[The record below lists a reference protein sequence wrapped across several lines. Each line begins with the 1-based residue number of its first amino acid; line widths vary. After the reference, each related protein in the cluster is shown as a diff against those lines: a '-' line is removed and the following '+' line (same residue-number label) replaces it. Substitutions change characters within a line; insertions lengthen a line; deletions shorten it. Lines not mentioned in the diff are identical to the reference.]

1 MAEPGE
7 EGPGSEAESE
17 PISQD
22 VEEQQT
28 EEDGPVVSEDLEEK
42 KPSQKEA
49 SEPYPL
55 EEEYSSTEPRE
66 EPSSTEP
73 MEEPSS
79 TEPMEEPSSM
89 EPMEEPSSM
98 EPMEEPSSM
107 EPMEEPSSAESR
119 EEQSSVE
126 LREEFSSAEP
136 MEEPSSAE
144 LRGEQSS
151 TEPGEEP
158 SSAEPREEP
167 SSAELLEEQ
176 SSIEPGDEPSS
187 TEPREEPSSTE
198 PGEEPSST
206 ELLEEQSSIDPGDEP
221 SSTEPRKEPSST
233 EPGEEPSSIE
243 PREEPSSAEPG
254 EEPNSIEPRDET
266 SSADTRE
273 GPSSTEPREETVSST
288 EPPQIPDIS
297 EATTSSFQLEATDE
311 DFLKKYEEVNIEHIP
326 FSDRNYFIPS
336 SGDRSSPGTPEV
348 PDQEQSG
355 TGVTAATPLLDT
367 IGFFSPREVEVEH
380 ISESDISEE
389 VEEENQLV
397 VLDPDHPLMK
407 RFQNA
412 LKNYL
417 EKQIDKMKLE
427 IRELTVATKHGKT
440 QREELGVQLY
450 GVQQHLA
457 HLQMELENHHDQYTV
472 LEAERRQTEEELQST
487 RALYNKTIMAAKEEQ
502 KKVASLQ
509 SDMENLTLR
518 LFYLQNIDQD
528 VRDDISVMKQV
539 VKKAEVEKLNSEIE
553 KKKQDLYVDRLTRNA
568 NQLEEHIA
576 LYEAQLAAQCEDT
589 KTIRKAVGEACTEI
603 DSINLEKKQLLQNWS
618 TSLVG
623 MKHRDE
629 AYTAILEAVRDSK
642 HQSKSLDGEIEAYK
656 KSIMK
661 EEERNELLAN
671 ILNRAE
677 NDGNLNQKLISQS
690 MSKHEAL
697 QKEFTTYTLT
707 LHSTEE
713 AFTRACSERAVCA
726 NELQT
731 VHQNMESELEAKKNK
746 EKTILEKLQDQ
757 KMSGKMT
764 KYFRHLATQLQKKK
778 TDMVTH
784 LSKIDGDI
792 AQTALDTTNSN
803 IRKKGY
809 QATLTELDKEVEKIN
824 ELITNSESEIAR
836 RTILIERKQGL
847 INVFNKR
854 VDQIIS
860 ELGGEELGPVEVE
873 IRRINKLIDEYN
885 TTLVQQQMKWLRLQ
899 QDLVKLTHERED
911 QLSTVDMFKKQITIM
926 EQKKLRTEK
935 KINQEKN
942 EIKEIECHMR
952 DMDNDLK
959 KFNTLICK
967 NRCSTEELQQGN
979 LVTENEFVRSL
990 KASERESIELQ
1001 EKLVYLNE
1009 EKQSLLSKLVEAEH
1023 QIMLWEKKIQLA
1035 KEMRAAVDSE
1045 TGQAEIRT
1053 MRAEIHR
1060 MQVKHAQ
1067 LKKQQEKMIREMEAA
1082 ISHRDSFVTRGE
1094 GQSKIDK
1101 KLLTRN
1107 NFHHQQ
1113 MELRKKIRE
1122 TQKFTEDCNQ
1132 SISEMEENQKCLS
1145 ESLVEKQEKLT
1156 NLQKE
1161 SDQLDITIT
1170 KLADLKRQNF
1180 TELVMLQNRVKY
1192 LQAAKEGKH
1201 VCLFRS
1207 KQSLQN
1213 ERQKHEARMNLISSI
1228 LDHVKKEY
1236 PHFQAALQKLN
1247 QAMSAKPELR
1257 LPS

>member
-7 EGPGSEAESE
+7 EGPGSEAETE
-17 PISQD
+17 PISEG

-28 EEDGPVVSEDLEEK
+28 EEDGPVVSEDLGEK
-42 KPSQKEA
+42 KPTQEEA
-49 SEPYPL
+49 NEPYPP
-55 EEEYSSTEPRE
+55 EKEDSSTEPIE
-66 EPSSTEP
+66 EPSSTKP

-79 TEPMEEPSSM
+79 T
-89 EPMEEPSSM
+89 
-98 EPMEEPSSM
+98 

-126 LREEFSSAEP
+126 LREEPSSTEP
-136 MEEPSSAE
+136 IEEPSSAE
-144 LRGEQSS
+144 SRGEQ
-151 TEPGEEP
+151 
-158 SSAEPREEP
+158 
-167 SSAELLEEQ
+167 
-176 SSIEPGDEPSS
+176 SS

-198 PGEEPSST
+198 PI
-206 ELLEEQSSIDPGDEP
+206 EEQ
-221 SSTEPRKEPSST
+221 SST
-233 EPGEEPSSIE
+233 EPGEEA
-243 PREEPSSAEPG
+243 R
-254 EEPNSIEPRDET
+254 
-266 SSADTRE
+266 
-273 GPSSTEPREETVSST
+273 STEPREETVSST
-288 EPPQIPDIS
+288 EPLPILDIS
-297 EATTSSFQLEATDE
+297 EATTSSFQLEMIDE
-311 DFLKKYEEVNIEHIP
+311 DFFKKYKEDMSKIEHIP
-326 FSDRNYFIPS
+326 FSDQSYFIPS
-336 SGDRSSPGTPEV
+336 SRDKNSPGSSAV

-355 TGVTAATPLLDT
+355 TGIRAVTPLLNT
-367 IGFFSPREVEVEH
+367 INFYNPSSGVETEH
-380 ISESDISEE
+380 TSESDISEE
-389 VEEENQLV
+389 AEEETQLV

-407 RFQNA
+407 RFQTA

-417 EKQIDKMKLE
+417 MKQIERLKLE

-457 HLQMELENHHDQYTV
+457 QLQMELEKKHDQYSI
-472 LEAERRQTEEELQST
+472 LEAERRQTEDELQNT
-487 RALYNKTIMAAKEEQ
+487 RDLYNKTIMTVKEEW
-502 KKVASLQ
+502 KKMASLQ
-509 SDMENLTLR
+509 SEMENLTLR

-539 VKKAEVEKLNSEIE
+539 VKKAEVEKLNAELE
-553 KKKQDLYVDRLTRNA
+553 KKKQDLYVDQLTRKA
-568 NQLEEHIA
+568 SQLEEHIA
-576 LYEAQLAAQCEDT
+576 LHEAQLVTQSEDT
-589 KTIRKAVGEACTEI
+589 KTVRQAVGEACTEI
-603 DSINLEKKQLLQNWS
+603 DSINLEKKHLLQNWS
-618 TSLVG
+618 TSLIG

-629 AYTAILEAVRDSK
+629 AYTAILEALRDCK

-671 ILNRAE
+671 ILNRSE
-677 NDGNLNQKLISQS
+677 NDANVNQKLISQS

-713 AFTRACSERAVCA
+713 AFARAYSERTSCT
-726 NELQT
+726 NELHV
-731 VHQNMESELEAKKNK
+731 VHQNIEKELDHKKNK
-746 EKTILEKLQDQ
+746 EKSILEKLQDQ

-764 KYFRHLATQLQKKK
+764 KYFNHLVNKLQKKK

-792 AQTALDTTNSN
+792 AQTALNITNTN
-803 IRKKGY
+803 IRKEEY
-809 QATLTELDKEVEKIN
+809 QATLMELDKEVEKMN

-854 VDQIIS
+854 VDQILS
-860 ELGGEELGPVEVE
+860 ELGGEELGPVELE
-873 IRRINKLIDEYN
+873 IRRLNKLIDEYN
-885 TTLVQQQMKWLRLQ
+885 TTLLRQQMKWLRLQ
-899 QDLVKLTHERED
+899 QDLVKLTQDRED
-911 QLSTVDMFKKQITIM
+911 QLTSVDMFKKQITIM
-926 EQKKLRTEK
+926 EQKRLRIEK

-942 EIKEIECHMR
+942 EIKEIECHMK

-990 KASERESIELQ
+990 KASERESMELQ
-1001 EKLVYLNE
+1001 EKLVHLNE
-1009 EKQSLLSKLVEAEH
+1009 EKKTLLNKLVEAEH

-1035 KEMRAAVDSE
+1035 KEMRDAVDSE

-1082 ISHRDSFVTRGE
+1082 ITHRDSIVTRGE

-1101 KLLTRN
+1101 KLLTRT

-1122 TQKFTEDCNQ
+1122 TQKFTEECNQ
-1132 SISEMEENQKCLS
+1132 NISEMEETQKCLS
-1145 ESLVEKQEKLT
+1145 KSLAEKQEKLT

-1161 SDQLDITIT
+1161 ADQMDTSIS
-1170 KLADLKRQNF
+1170 KLRELKRQNF

-1192 LQAAKEGKH
+1192 LQAAKEGKY

-1213 ERQKHEARMNLISSI
+1213 ERQKQEARMNLICSI

-1236 PHFQAALQKLN
+1236 PHFQAALQKLS
-1247 QAMSAKPELR
+1247 QAMSAKPDLH

>member
-7 EGPGSEAESE
+7 EGPGSEPETE

-28 EEDGPVVSEDLEEK
+28 EEDGPVVIDDLEEK
-42 KPSQKEA
+42 KPTQEDN
-49 SEPYPL
+49 SESYAP
-55 EEEYSSTEPRE
+55 EEDYSSTEPRE

-79 TEPMEEPSSM
+79 TEPMEEPSST
-89 EPMEEPSSM
+89 
-98 EPMEEPSSM
+98 

-119 EEQSSVE
+119 EEQSSME
-126 LREEFSSAEP
+126 LREEPSSTEP
-136 MEEPSSAE
+136 IDEPSSAE
-144 LRGEQSS
+144 SRGEQSSTEPGEEPSSTESRGEQSS

-158 SSAEPREEP
+158 SSAESRGEQSSTEPIEEP
-167 SSAELLEEQ
+167 SSAESRGEQ
-176 SSIEPGDEPSS
+176 SSTEPGENQSS
-187 TEPREEPSSTE
+187 TEPREE
-198 PGEEPSST
+198 
-206 ELLEEQSSIDPGDEP
+206 
-221 SSTEPRKEPSST
+221 
-233 EPGEEPSSIE
+233 
-243 PREEPSSAEPG
+243 
-254 EEPNSIEPRDET
+254 
-266 SSADTRE
+266 
-273 GPSSTEPREETVSST
+273 PSSTEPREETVSST
-288 EPPQIPDIS
+288 EPPQIPDIY
-297 EATTSSFQLEATDE
+297 EATTSSFQIETADE
-311 DFLKKYEEVNIEHIP
+311 DFFKKYKEKVGNIEQMP
-326 FSDRNYFIPS
+326 FSDRSYFIPS
-336 SGDRSSPGTPEV
+336 SRDRSSLGTPEV
-348 PDQEQSG
+348 PDQEQSA
-355 TGVTAATPLLDT
+355 TGVRAVTPLLDT
-367 IGFFSPREVEVEH
+367 INFFSSSGGIDMGQ
-380 ISESDISEE
+380 ISESEISEE
-389 VEEENQLV
+389 VEEETQLV

-407 RFQNA
+407 RFQTA

-417 EKQIDKMKLE
+417 KKQIDKLQLE

-457 HLQMELENHHDQYTV
+457 QLQMELEKNHDQYSI
-472 LEAERRQTEEELQST
+472 LEAERRQTEEELRNT
-487 RALYNKTIMAAKEEQ
+487 RTLYNKTIMSAKEEQ
-502 KKVASLQ
+502 KKMASLQ
-509 SDMENLTLR
+509 SEMESLTLR

-539 VKKAEVEKLNSEIE
+539 VKKAEVEKLNAELE

-576 LYEAQLAAQCEDT
+576 LYEAQLAAQSEDT
-589 KTIRKAVGEACTEI
+589 KTVRQAVGEACTEI

-629 AYTAILEAVRDSK
+629 AYTAILEALRDSK

-661 EEERNELLAN
+661 EEERNELLAS

-677 NDGNLNQKLISQS
+677 NDANVNQKLIGQS

-713 AFTRACSERAVCA
+713 AYTRAYSERAVCT

-731 VHQNMESELEAKKNK
+731 IHQNIENEFEQKKNK
-746 EKTILEKLQDQ
+746 EKSILEKLQDQ

-764 KYFRHLATQLQKKK
+764 KYFSHLASKLQKKK

-792 AQTALDTTNSN
+792 AQTALNITNTN
-803 IRKKGY
+803 IRKEEY

-824 ELITNSESEIAR
+824 DLITNSESEIAR

-854 VDQIIS
+854 IDQMIS
-860 ELGGEELGPVEVE
+860 ELGGEELGPVELE
-873 IRRINKLIDEYN
+873 IRRLNKLIDEYN
-885 TTLVQQQMKWLRLQ
+885 ATLLQQQMKWLRQQ

-911 QLSTVDMFKKQITIM
+911 QLTSVDMFKKQITIM
-926 EQKKLRTEK
+926 EQKKLRIEK
-935 KINQEKN
+935 KIDQEKSD
-942 EIKEIECHMR
+942 IKEIECHMK

-1009 EKQSLLSKLVEAEH
+1009 EKKNLLNKVVEAEH

-1082 ISHRDSFVTRGE
+1082 ITHRDSFVTRGE

-1101 KLLTRN
+1101 KLLTRT

-1132 SISEMEENQKCLS
+1132 SISEMEETQKCLS
-1145 ESLVEKQEKLT
+1145 ESLTEKQEKLA

-1161 SDQLDITIT
+1161 ADQLDTTIS
-1170 KLADLKRQNF
+1170 KLTELKRQNF

-1192 LQAAKEGKH
+1192 LQAVKEGKH

-1213 ERQKHEARMNLISSI
+1213 ERKKQEDRMNLICSI
-1228 LDHVKKEY
+1228 IDHVTKEY

-1247 QAMSAKPELR
+1247 QAMSTKQDLH

>member
-7 EGPGSEAESE
+7 EGPGSEAETE

-28 EEDGPVVSEDLEEK
+28 EEDGLVVSEDLEEN
-42 KPSQKEA
+42 KPPREEG
-49 SEPYPL
+49 SEPYPP
-55 EEEYSSTEPRE
+55 EEEY
-66 EPSSTEP
+66 SSTEP

-79 TEPMEEPSSM
+79 TEPMEEPSSA
-89 EPMEEPSSM
+89 ESRGEQSSIELREGPSST
-98 EPMEEPSSM
+98 

-119 EEQSSVE
+119 
-126 LREEFSSAEP
+126 
-136 MEEPSSAE
+136 
-144 LRGEQSS
+144 
-151 TEPGEEP
+151 GEE
-158 SSAEPREEP
+158 
-167 SSAELLEEQ
+167 
-176 SSIEPGDEPSS
+176 SS

-198 PGEEPSST
+198 P
-206 ELLEEQSSIDPGDEP
+206 LEEQ
-221 SSTEPRKEPSST
+221 SST
-233 EPGEEPSSIE
+233 EPGEEPSSTE
-243 PREEPSSAEPG
+243 PVEEQSSTEPG
-254 EEPNSIEPRDET
+254 EERSSTEPIEEH
-266 SSADTRE
+266 SSTE
-273 GPSSTEPREETVSST
+273 PIEEPSSTEPREERVSST
-288 EPPQIPDIS
+288 VPPQIPDIS
-297 EATTSSFQLEATDE
+297 EATTSSFQLEMTDE
-311 DFLKKYEEVNIEHIP
+311 DFFKKYKEDMGKIEHMP
-326 FSDRNYFIPS
+326 SRDRSYFIPPS
-336 SGDRSSPGTPEV
+336 RDRSSARAPEG

-355 TGVTAATPLLDT
+355 TGVRAVAPLLDT
-367 IGFFSPREVEVEH
+367 INFFSPAGGIEMEH

-389 VEEENQLV
+389 VEEETQLV

-407 RFQNA
+407 RFQTA

-417 EKQIDKMKLE
+417 KKQIDKLKLE
-427 IRELTVATKHGKT
+427 IHELTVATKHGKT

-457 HLQMELENHHDQYTV
+457 QLQMELEKNHDQYSV
-472 LEAERRQTEEELQST
+472 LEAERRQTEEELRNT
-487 RALYNKTIMAAKEEQ
+487 RALYNKTIATVKEER
-502 KKVASLQ
+502 KKMASLQ
-509 SDMENLTLR
+509 SEMESLTLR
-518 LFYLQNIDQD
+518 LFYMQNIDQD

-539 VKKAEVEKLNSEIE
+539 VKKAEVEKLNAELE

-568 NQLEEHIA
+568 SQLEEHIA

-589 KTIRKAVGEACTEI
+589 KTVRQAVGEACTEI
-603 DSINLEKKQLLQNWS
+603 DSINLEKKQLLQNWT

-629 AYTAILEAVRDSK
+629 AYTAILEALRDSK
-642 HQSKSLDGEIEAYK
+642 HQSKSLDSEIEAYK

-677 NDGNLNQKLISQS
+677 NDANVNQKLICQS
-690 MSKHEAL
+690 MSKHEVL

-707 LHSTEE
+707 LHTTEE
-713 AFTRACSERAVCA
+713 AFTRAYSERAMCT

-731 VHQNMESELEAKKNK
+731 LHQNMENEFDYKKNK
-746 EKTILEKLQDQ
+746 ERSILEKLQDQ
-757 KMSGKMT
+757 KMSSKMT
-764 KYFRHLATQLQKKK
+764 KYFSHLATKLQKKK

-784 LSKIDGDI
+784 LSKLDGDI
-792 AQTALDTTNSN
+792 AQTALNITNTN
-803 IRKKGY
+803 IRKEEH
-809 QATLTELDKEVEKIN
+809 QATLAELDEEVEKIN
-824 ELITNSESEIAR
+824 ELISNSESEIAR

-860 ELGGEELGPVEVE
+860 ELGGEELGPVELE
-873 IRRINKLIDEYN
+873 IRRLNKLIDEYN
-885 TTLVQQQMKWLRLQ
+885 TTLLQQQMKWLRLQ

-911 QLSTVDMFKKQITIM
+911 QLTTVDTFKKQITIM
-926 EQKKLRTEK
+926 EQKKLRIEK
-935 KINQEKN
+935 KINQEKS
-942 EIKEIECHMR
+942 EIKEIEGHMK

-1001 EKLVYLNE
+1001 DKLVYLNE
-1009 EKQSLLSKLVEAEH
+1009 EKKSLLNKLVEAEH

-1060 MQVKHAQ
+1060 MQVKYGQ

-1082 ISHRDSFVTRGE
+1082 IHHRDSFVTRGE

-1101 KLLTRN
+1101 KLLTRT

-1132 SISEMEENQKCLS
+1132 SISEMEETQKCLN
-1145 ESLVEKQEKLT
+1145 ESLVQKQEKLT

-1161 SDQLDITIT
+1161 ADQLDTTIST
-1170 KLADLKRQNF
+1170 LTELKRQNF
-1180 TELVMLQNRVKY
+1180 TELVMLQNRVKH
-1192 LQAAKEGKH
+1192 LQAAKEGKY

-1213 ERQKHEARMNLISSI
+1213 ERQKHEARMNLICSI

-1247 QAMSAKPELR
+1247 QAVSAKPDLH

>member
-7 EGPGSEAESE
+7 EGPGSEAETE
-17 PISQD
+17 PISQG

-42 KPSQKEA
+42 KPPQEEA
-49 SEPYPL
+49 SEPYAP
-55 EEEYSSTEPRE
+55 EEEY
-66 EPSSTEP
+66 SSTEP

-79 TEPMEEPSSM
+79 TEPMED
-89 EPMEEPSSM
+89 
-98 EPMEEPSSM
+98 
-107 EPMEEPSSAESR
+107 PSSAESR
-119 EEQSSVE
+119 EEQSSIE
-126 LREEFSSAEP
+126 LREEPSSAEP

-144 LRGEQSS
+144 SRGEQSS

-158 SSAEPREEP
+158 SSIEPIEEQ
-167 SSAELLEEQ
+167 SSTEPGEEQ
-176 SSIEPGDEPSS
+176 SSIES
-187 TEPREEPSSTE
+187 REEPSSTE
-198 PGEEPSST
+198 P
-206 ELLEEQSSIDPGDEP
+206 LEEQSSA
-221 SSTEPRKEPSST
+221 

-243 PREEPSSAEPG
+243 P
-254 EEPNSIEPRDET
+254 IDE
-266 SSADTRE
+266 
-273 GPSSTEPREETVSST
+273 PSSTEPREETVSST

-297 EATTSSFQLEATDE
+297 EVTTSSFQVETTDE
-311 DFLKKYEEVNIEHIP
+311 DFFKKYREDMGNIENIP
-326 FSDRNYFIPS
+326 FRDRTYFVPS
-336 SGDRSSPGTPEV
+336 SRDRSSPGTPEA
-348 PDQEQSG
+348 PDQEPSG
-355 TGVTAATPLLDT
+355 TGVRAVTPLLDT
-367 IGFFSPREVEVEH
+367 INYLSSSRGIDMEH

-389 VEEENQLV
+389 VEEETQLV

-407 RFQNA
+407 RFQTA

-417 EKQIDKMKLE
+417 KKQIDKLKLE

-457 HLQMELENHHDQYTV
+457 QLQMELEKNHDQYSV
-472 LEAERRQTEEELQST
+472 LEAERRQTEEELRNT
-487 RALYNKTIMAAKEEQ
+487 RTLYNKIIATVKEER
-502 KKVASLQ
+502 KKMASLQ
-509 SDMENLTLR
+509 SEMENLTLR

-539 VKKAEVEKLNSEIE
+539 VKKAEVEKLNAELE

-568 NQLEEHIA
+568 SQLEEHIA

-589 KTIRKAVGEACTEI
+589 KTVRQAVGEACTEI

-629 AYTAILEAVRDSK
+629 AYTAILEALRDSK

-677 NDGNLNQKLISQS
+677 NDANVNQKLILQS
-690 MSKHEAL
+690 IAKHEVL

-713 AFTRACSERAVCA
+713 AYTRAYSERAMCA

-731 VHQNMESELEAKKNK
+731 LHQNIENEFEYKKNK
-746 EKTILEKLQDQ
+746 ERSILEKLQDQ

-764 KYFRHLATQLQKKK
+764 KYFGHLAAKLQKKK

-792 AQTALDTTNSN
+792 AQTALNITNTN
-803 IRKKGY
+803 IRREEY

-860 ELGGEELGPVEVE
+860 ELGGEELGPVELE
-873 IRRINKLIDEYN
+873 IRRLNKLIDEYN
-885 TTLVQQQMKWLRLQ
+885 TTLLQQQMKWLRLQ

-911 QLSTVDMFKKQITIM
+911 QLTTVDMFKKQITIM
-926 EQKKLRTEK
+926 EQKKLQIEK
-935 KINQEKN
+935 KIDQEKS
-942 EIKEIECHMR
+942 EIKEIECHMK

-990 KASERESIELQ
+990 KASEKESIELQ
-1001 EKLVYLNE
+1001 EKLVGLNE
-1009 EKQSLLSKLVEAEH
+1009 EKKSLLNKLVEAEH

-1067 LKKQQEKMIREMEAA
+1067 LKKQQEKIIREMEAA
-1082 ISHRDSFVTRGE
+1082 ITHRDSFVTRGE

-1101 KLLTRN
+1101 KLLTRT

-1132 SISEMEENQKCLS
+1132 SISEMKETQKCLS

-1161 SDQLDITIT
+1161 DDQLDTTIS
-1170 KLADLKRQNF
+1170 KLTELKRQNF

-1192 LQAAKEGKH
+1192 LQAAKEGKY

-1213 ERQKHEARMNLISSI
+1213 ERQKQEDRMNLICSI
-1228 LDHVKKEY
+1228 LDHVKTEY
-1236 PHFQAALQKLN
+1236 PHFQAPLQKLN
-1247 QAMSAKPELR
+1247 QAMSAKPELC